1 MVKCTF
7 SDVSAHIINFALTV
21 DYGLYD
27 QYLREWEEAIK
38 KGPGFPLHI
47 MYFEDL
53 KDVSKDIIGLAPTLI
68 IVINL

>member
-1 MVKCTF
+1 M
-7 SDVSAHIINFALTV
+7 